1 MTEFSRRQL
10 FRTAAGAGAG
20 AGMLSLGLPIDVFAA
35 NAPQHLVVQSG
46 ALNSLDPA
54 HQISAGDEGRVAI
67 LISNAL
73 LRYAA
78 GEKFD
83 LQPDLATGF
92 EVSDGGKTYTF
103 KLRNDV
109 QWHRGYGK
117 FTARDVKFSI
127 ERILNPE
134 TKSRNAGQFKDV
146 AAVEV
151 VDDYTVRFRLKEA
164 SAVFPHA
171 VATFRGGFLMSEAAA
186 KAQGEEFSKTVVGTG
201 PFMVEK
207 AVLDQ
212 EIVLKRNDAFF
223 GPKPKLEQITFKVIR
238 EGGTATLA
246 FDRGQLD
253 LIDINDRE
261 ATDRYAKSNK
271 SRLMISNVTTGLYL
285 LTFNMSKPPFDKKEV
300 RQAFQHAINKKAIVD
315 AVYAQRGRVVDT
327 VMPPGVEGFTQVK
340 TYDFNPE
347 KAKKMLADAGVK
359 DLKCTLTVPTTYQR
373 EAVMIQA
380 QLKQVGVTLEIK
392 LIDRPT
398 WFRSL
403 GQSDHDILWNA
414 HFRAPA
420 ADAFLFPSYHSSNHP
435 PKGTN
440 CAFYAGADDLI
451 DKARLTFDDKA
462 RAAIYAEALKRIA
475 EDSPAIPLTLELNT
489 YVVQNYVKN
498 LNTYRVP
505 ENAPA
510 LEMASIEK

>member
-1 MTEFSRRQL
+1 MTEINRRGL
-10 FRTAAGAGAG
+10 LRGSATAGVLA
-20 AGMLSLGLPIDVFAA
+20 LSGLPLDAVAA
-35 NAPQHLVVQSG
+35 DAKQLVVQSG

-83 LQPDLATGF
+83 LVPDLATGY
-92 EVSDGGKTYTF
+92 EVGDGGKTYTF
-103 KLRNDV
+103 KLRQDV
-109 QWHRGYGK
+109 TWHGGFGK

-127 ERILNPE
+127 ERVLDPA

-151 VDDYTVRFRLKEA
+151 VDDYTVRFRLKEP

-171 VATFRGGFLMSEAAA
+171 VATFRGGFMMCEAAA
-186 KAQGEEFSKTVVGTG
+186 KAQGADYGKLVIGTG
-201 PFMVEK
+201 PYMLEK

-212 EIVLKRNDAFF
+212 EIVLKRNDAYF
-223 GPKPKLEQITFKVIR
+223 GDKPKLEKIVFRVIR
-238 EGGTATLA
+238 ESSTASLA
-246 FDRGQLD
+246 FERGQLD
-253 LIDINDRE
+253 LIDVNDRE
-261 ATDRYAKSNK
+261 ATDRYAKDPK
-271 SRLMISNVTTGLYL
+271 STLMISSVTTGLYL
-285 LTFNMSKPPFDKKEV
+285 LTFNTGKAPFDKKEV

-315 AVYAQRGRVVDT
+315 AVYAQRGRVVDS
-327 VMPPGVEGFTQVK
+327 VVPPGVEGYAQVK
-340 TYDFNPE
+340 AYPHNPDL
-347 KAKKMLADAGVK
+347 ARKMLADAGVK
-359 DLKCTLTVPTTYQR
+359 DLKCSLTVPTSYQR

-380 QLKQVGVTLEIK
+380 QLKQVGVTLDIK

-398 WFRSL
+398 WFRAL
-403 GQSDHDILWNA
+403 GQSDHDIIWNA

-420 ADAFLFPSYHSSNHP
+420 ADAFLYPSYHSSNQP

-440 CAFYAGADDLI
+440 CAFYAGVDNLI
-451 DKARLTFDDKA
+451 DKARVTFDDKA
-462 RAAIYAEALKRIA
+462 RAELYAQALQRIA

-489 YVVQNYVKN
+489 YVTRKTVKDIN
-498 LNTYRVP
+498 VYRVP
-505 ENAPA
+505 ENAPV
-510 LEMASIEK
+510 LERAYVEK